1 MAYQKVCKQGRVM
14 HERKGQRISKAPS
27 LHLFHT
33 TVRQPV
39 CMGVFLKCRY
49 HKLPLDEAKT
59 MPCILQHYHTSALTA
74 AHLYNLDP
82 SLSGLQ
88 TGHSN
93 QCVKLKYLCT
103 ALTTWM
109 GADSAL
115 KDAI

>member
-1 MAYQKVCKQGRVM
+1 MKAKVNVLAKPHPYIFFTLQLDSV
-14 HERKGQRISKAPS
+14 HVS
-27 LHLFHT
+27 L
-33 TVRQPV
+33 P
-39 CMGVFLKCRY
+39 KKY

-59 MPCILQHYHTSALTA
+59 IPCIFQHYHRSALTA

-82 SLSGLQ
+82 SLQ

-103 ALTTWM
+103 ALITTWM
-109 GADSAL
+109 GADSGL

>member
-1 MAYQKVCKQGRVM
+1 M
-14 HERKGQRISKAPS
+14 
-27 LHLFHT
+27 
-33 TVRQPV
+33 
-39 CMGVFLKCRY
+39 Y

-59 MPCILQHYHTSALTA
+59 IPCILQHYHKSALTA

-103 ALTTWM
+103 TLITTWM
-109 GADSAL
+109 GVDSAHHL
-115 KDAI
+115 VGVSSHGETISRLNFSIMYFNCRSMLSKFDELVTMY